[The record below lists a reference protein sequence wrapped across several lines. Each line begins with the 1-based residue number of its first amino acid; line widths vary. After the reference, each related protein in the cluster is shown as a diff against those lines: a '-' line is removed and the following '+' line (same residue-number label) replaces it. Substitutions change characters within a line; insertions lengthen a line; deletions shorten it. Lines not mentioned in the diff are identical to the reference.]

1 MLLTRAP
8 LYRGRSPFS
17 LDLHVLGAPLTFVLS
32 QDQTLQLNLCRSAL
46 LRKGA
51 PQLGH
56 WRHCNPLVYSVMLW
70 LFLLCHVD
78 GLATSSAYAA
88 DEPGPTLLRD
98 DSLFNPVFKD
108 RGRSTSALPRS
119 TSGLL
124 PFRLAAC
131 GAYSSSGLRTLVPAI
146 QLVKHFFSDVC
157 FRTAHRRAAEPK
169 PEQRVLLKM
178 RGSVNEKRPAEAGLG
193 KKIPATSYSPTKSPW
208 QYHRR

>member
-1 MLLTRAP
+1 VLLTRAP

-56 WRHCNPLVYSVMLW
+56 WRHCNSLVYSAMLW

-108 RGRSTSALPRS
+108 RGRSTSALTRS

-124 PFRLAAC
+124 SLRLAAC

-146 QLVKHFFSDVC
+146 QLVKHFFFNPFPGPASGVSATGR
-157 FRTAHRRAAEPK
+157 RTLVRFAFWSRWNSRFFERAE
-169 PEQRVLLKM
+169 VL
-178 RGSVNEKRPAEAGLG
+178 RFFAGG
-193 KKIPATSYSPTKSPW
+193 
-208 QYHRR
+208 R